1 MITSLQR
8 TFEIDG
14 VRLAWDRWGD
24 SGVPLLLCHGFS
36 GSSHDFAL
44 RIEELAGDRPV
55 VTLDH
60 RGHGDSTKVGQ
71 ENAYSIDRLA
81 QDLIA
86 LVNAEAD
93 GPVDLLGHSM
103 GGAISIAVTLA
114 RPDLVRSLVLM
125 DTSGWSFR
133 SLDADVA
140 MFLDSFMQSYDPED
154 GLPDTSVLD
163 GPEAPLIEAATP
175 PEWQRRKLVHG
186 AGFDPYAL
194 KALGNELFTMDADRA
209 RLGAIA
215 CPVTVIVGEHDHPFV
230 DQAPDLLAA
239 VPDGELIVIDGAYH
253 SPQLTHPEAWTAA
266 VRRHLTRI

>member
-1 MITSLQR
+1 MITSLHC
-8 TFEIDG
+8 TFEVDG
-14 VRLAWDRWGD
+14 VQLAWDRWGD
-24 SGVPLLLCHGFS
+24 GGIPLLLCHGFS

-44 RIEELAGDRPV
+44 RIEELAGERPV

-60 RGHGDSTKVGQ
+60 RGHGDSTKVGR
-71 ENAYSIDRLA
+71 EDAYSIDRLA
-81 QDLIA
+81 LDLIA
-86 LVNAEAD
+86 LVDAEVG

-103 GGAISIAVTLA
+103 GGAISIAVAVA

-140 MFLDSFMQSYDPED
+140 MFLEAFMQSYDPAD

-163 GPEAPLIEAATP
+163 GPEAPLIEAATSA
-175 PEWQRRKLVHG
+175 EWQRRKLVHG
-186 AGFDPYAL
+186 AAFDPYAL
-194 KALGNELFTMDADRA
+194 KALGKELFTMDADRA
-209 RLGAIA
+209 RLRAIT

-230 DQAPDLLAA
+230 DQAPELVAA
-239 VPDGELIVIDGAYH
+239 VTDGEMIVIEGAYH

-266 VRRHLTRI
+266 VRRHLTRV